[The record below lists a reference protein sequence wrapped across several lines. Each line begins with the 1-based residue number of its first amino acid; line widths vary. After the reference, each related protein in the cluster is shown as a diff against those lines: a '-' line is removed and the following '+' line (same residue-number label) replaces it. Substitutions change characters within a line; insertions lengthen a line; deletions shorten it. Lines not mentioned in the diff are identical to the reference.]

1 MQPVLFFLKFLF
13 YFTTRMETLS
23 TYLLMQ
29 LLVTD
34 ELRVNS
40 EIEEGKELHSLRFE
54 GPEKPLAGLKVELL

>member
-1 MQPVLFFLKFLF
+1 
-13 YFTTRMETLS
+13 METLS